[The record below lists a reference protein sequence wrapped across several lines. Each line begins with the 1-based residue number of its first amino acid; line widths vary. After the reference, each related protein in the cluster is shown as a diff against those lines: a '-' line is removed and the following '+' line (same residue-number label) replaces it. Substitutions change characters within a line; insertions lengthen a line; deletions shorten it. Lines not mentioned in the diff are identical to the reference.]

1 MRFSLLLGC
10 LLLAGSAWAQQPA
23 LPGAPQPPATPAPGA
38 VVPIAIVGSDP
49 VLGSRYEVALH
60 SGTVFTGT
68 LTSLSLDALEFDAQ
82 ELGHLRVLRTDVR
95 QVRALAVAPTPATP
109 ATPAATALRTT
120 GLRPGYYDIGSGSR
134 YFFGPSARN
143 LRQGEGVAQ
152 DVLVFLAGVNYG
164 ITDNISLGGYISLAP
179 GVAPQNQ
186 FIMLTPKV
194 GFDVGA
200 GWHLGAGALY
210 LRIPDSDD
218 RGYGV
223 GLLYG
228 VATQGSADNNFSV
241 GLGYGFAGGDIGS
254 TPAIYLAGQRRLS
267 RRISLISE
275 NYFIAAHS
283 PVGFGLYGVKF
294 NWPRLSL
301 GVASCYVG
309 YADNT
314 DHANGY
320 GGYNSDDS
328 FFFFGYVYPVFVD
341 LSFRFGK
348 PYQRPKQ

>member
-1 MRFSLLLGC
+1 MRALLLLGG

-23 LPGAPQPPATPAPGA
+23 LPGAPQPPATPTQGA
-38 VVPIAIVGSDP
+38 IVPVPIVGTDP
-49 VLGSRYEVALH
+49 MLGSRYEVALR

-68 LTSLSLDALEFDAQ
+68 LTSLSLDALEFDTK

-95 QVRALAVAPTPATP
+95 QVRPLAAVTTTTETPTTTVTPTAP
-109 ATPAATALRTT
+109 RTV
-120 GLRPGYYDIGSGSR
+120 GLRPSYYDIGSGSR

-152 DVLVFLAGVNYG
+152 DILVFLAGVNYG
-164 ITDNISLGGYISLAP
+164 ITDNISIGGYVSLAP

-241 GLGYGFAGGDIGS
+241 GLGYGFAGSDIGN
-254 TPAIYLAGQRRLS
+254 TPAIYVAGQRRIS

-301 GVASCYVG
+301 GVASGYVG
-309 YADNT
+309 YSDNT
-314 DHANGY
+314 DHNNGY
-320 GGYNSDDS
+320 GGYSSDDS

-348 PYQRPKQ
+348 PYQK

>member
-1 MRFSLLLGC
+1 MRALLLLGG

-23 LPGAPQPPATPAPGA
+23 LPGAPQPPTTPPTGATAP
-38 VVPIAIVGSDP
+38 VPVAGSDL
-49 VLGSRYEVALH
+49 VLGGRYEITLV

-68 LTSLSLDALEFDAQ
+68 LTSLSLDALEFDTK
-82 ELGHLRVLRTDVR
+82 ELGHLRVLRTDVQQAR
-95 QVRALAVAPTPATP
+95 VLALVPARA
-109 ATPAATALRTT
+109 T

-152 DVLVFLAGVNYG
+152 DIWIFLAGVNYG

-194 GFDVGA
+194 GFDVGG
-200 GWHLGAGALY
+200 GWHVGAGALL
-210 LRIPDSDD
+210 LRIPSDHD
-218 RGYGV
+218 TGYGA

-228 VATQGSADNNFSV
+228 VATQGSAENNFSV

-254 TPAIYLAGQRRLS
+254 TPAIYLAGQRRVS
-267 RRISLISE
+267 RRVSLMTE
-275 NYFIAAHS
+275 NYIVAAHS
-283 PVGFGLYGVKF
+283 PVYFGLYGVKF

-301 GVASCYVG
+301 GVASGYVG
-309 YADNT
+309 YSDNE
-314 DHANGY
+314 NQGSY
-320 GGYNSDDS
+320 SSNDS
-328 FFFFGYVYPVFVD
+328 FFFFGYVYPLFVD

-348 PYQRPKQ
+348 PYQK